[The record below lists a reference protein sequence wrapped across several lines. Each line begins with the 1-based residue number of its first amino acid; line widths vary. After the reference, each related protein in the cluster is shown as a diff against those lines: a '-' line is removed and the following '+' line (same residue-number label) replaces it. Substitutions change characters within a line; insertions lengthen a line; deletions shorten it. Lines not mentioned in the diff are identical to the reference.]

1 MQNECRIC
9 AKQGNKIWN
18 KNKNKKGVK
27 LIAAT
32 LSRHV
37 ASPKAY
43 NNDSSRPGRYIMP
56 FKLKGTIIPV
66 MNINRY
72 YPILLF

>member
-1 MQNECRIC
+1 MLFVCRIC

-37 ASPKAY
+37 ASPWIY

-56 FKLKGTIIPV
+56 RMHQGTIIPV

-72 YPILLF
+72 YLVYY

>member
-1 MQNECRIC
+1 MLFVCRIC
-9 AKQGNKIWN
+9 ADLLVICAILSNNRGILCRIGAEFVQNLCRNKGNKIWN

-37 ASPKAY
+37 ASP
-43 NNDSSRPGRYIMP
+43 
-56 FKLKGTIIPV
+56 
-66 MNINRY
+66 
-72 YPILLF
+72 

>member
-1 MQNECRIC
+1 MRYAICVQNMCRMSAEYVQNECRIC

-37 ASPKAY
+37 ASP
-43 NNDSSRPGRYIMP
+43 
-56 FKLKGTIIPV
+56 
-66 MNINRY
+66 
-72 YPILLF
+72 